1 MKVVIKQKY
10 FTVGAK
16 FEIKTTEG
24 QTVFFAERQWD
35 RFMGNVVLFDKNGAP
50 VARMQS
56 EFKKVF
62 TSWFSI
68 SDSRGN
74 EVCCINEKLP
84 FLCFRRAES
93 SHGNLK
99 VKIKAGPF
107 HMKAYLLN
115 EQGKTLAVKARKKI
129 LAIRDTYI
137 IDIDESKINPTYGVL
152 VGVWYDLVCHPS
164 H

>member
-35 RFMGNVVLFDKNGAP
+35 RLMGNVVLFDKNGAP

-99 VKIKAGPF
+99 VK
-107 HMKAYLLN
+107 
-115 EQGKTLAVKARKKI
+115 
-129 LAIRDTYI
+129 
-137 IDIDESKINPTYGVL
+137 SKPALSI
-152 VGVWYDLVCHPS
+152 
-164 H
+164 

>member
-99 VKIKAGPF
+99 VKIKAESFVKSLFLSFKDNFRCVYSDNYLDIEAGDEKIVIIRSEDAIDASGL
-107 HMKAYLLN
+107 KA
-115 EQGKTLAVKARKKI
+115 ASF
-129 LAIRDTYI
+129 
-137 IDIDESKINPTYGVL
+137 DERIKR
-152 VGVWYDLVCHPS
+152 
-164 H
+164 

>member
-99 VKIKAGPF
+99 VKIKAGPLPYEGLF
-107 HMKAYLLN
+107 AQRARQNSCRQSSQKDSCHSGYLHY
-115 EQGKTLAVKARKKI
+115 R
-129 LAIRDTYI
+129 Y
-137 IDIDESKINPTYGVL
+137 
-152 VGVWYDLVCHPS
+152 
-164 H
+164 

>member
-68 SDSRGN
+68 SDSRATRYVASTRN
-74 EVCCINEKLP
+74 YHFFVSVAP
-84 FLCFRRAES
+84 S
-93 SHGNLK
+93 
-99 VKIKAGPF
+99 P
-107 HMKAYLLN
+107 HM
-115 EQGKTLAVKARKKI
+115 
-129 LAIRDTYI
+129 AI
-137 IDIDESKINPTYGVL
+137 
-152 VGVWYDLVCHPS
+152 
-164 H
+164 